1 MYFKKLVRDGSEIQE
16 DGEIT
21 PSSDSVTVLVSQ
33 LVQSS
38 SIAGRK
44 VDRLFSVSSA
54 DLEVEG
60 LDVDS
65 SHTQCR
71 PSSSKLSTLAPC
83 KDQESR
89 VHADTKV
96 LGTHS
101 RYFKVCSTGSISPT
115 HTPSLFTVNGVV
127 GGHLVTA
134 LIDSGCDVE
143 CVLST
148 PCAER
153 LGLVRNPS
161 SFKAERWDGS
171 LSPLE
176 VVTQPLTLNLGG
188 QLDSKGQKP
197 YIAES
202 LPFDLILGLEW
213 LRKYNPRIN
222 WKSDTLLIYDS
233 SKRRCVRLS
242 AQKSSMSTP
251 NYVIT
256 PKQLKRSARKGVMVL
271 LVQLHHV

>member
-1 MYFKKLVRDGSEIQE
+1 
-16 DGEIT
+16 
-21 PSSDSVTVLVSQ
+21 
-33 LVQSS
+33 
-38 SIAGRK
+38 
-44 VDRLFSVSSA
+44 
-54 DLEVEG
+54 
-60 LDVDS
+60 
-65 SHTQCR
+65 
-71 PSSSKLSTLAPC
+71 LSTLVSSE
-83 KDQESR
+83 DQTSR
-89 VHADTKV
+89 VDEERKV

-101 RYFKVCSTGSISPT
+101 RYSDVCSTGTPSLR
-115 HTPSLFTVNGVV
+115 HTPSLFTVNGVI

-153 LGLVRNPS
+153 LGLARNPS
-161 SFKAERWDGS
+161 PFKAERWDGS

-176 VVTQPLTLNLGG
+176 VVTQPLTFNLGG
-188 QLDSKGQKP
+188 QLDCKGLKP

-222 WKSDTLLIYDS
+222 WKSDTLLFYDS

-242 AQKSSMSTP
+242 AQKSSCLLRT
-251 NYVIT
+251 I
-256 PKQLKRSARKGVMVL
+256 RSR
-271 LVQLHHV
+271 QNR

>member
-38 SIAGRK
+38 NPASRK
-44 VDRLFSVSSA
+44 VDRLVSVSSA
-54 DLEVEG
+54 DLEVGG

-65 SHTQCR
+65 SQTQCR
-71 PSSSKLSTLAPC
+71 PSSSKLSTLVPSW
-83 KDQESR
+83 DQTSR
-89 VHADTKV
+89 VDADRKV

-101 RYFKVCSTGSISPT
+101 RYSDVCSTGTPSPR

-148 PCAER
+148 SCAER
-153 LGLVRNPS
+153 LGLARNPS
-161 SFKAERWDGS
+161 SF
-171 LSPLE
+171 
-176 VVTQPLTLNLGG
+176 
-188 QLDSKGQKP
+188 
-197 YIAES
+197 
-202 LPFDLILGLEW
+202 
-213 LRKYNPRIN
+213 
-222 WKSDTLLIYDS
+222 
-233 SKRRCVRLS
+233 
-242 AQKSSMSTP
+242 
-251 NYVIT
+251 
-256 PKQLKRSARKGVMVL
+256 
-271 LVQLHHV
+271 